1 MITFLVILTLVIGF
15 YMLCNMGANDVA
27 NAIGTSVGSKAL
39 TLKRAIII
47 AAILE
52 FLGAFLLGANVSSTI
67 QKGIVNPLIFQKDPM
82 VFVYGMLASLL
93 GTAIWVQ
100 TATIFKWPVSTT
112 HAIIG
117 SVVGFAMV
125 VGGPFI
131 IDWSVIGSICLSWIL
146 SPALSGFIAY
156 LFFLFIQRKILFS
169 LRPLEATKRV
179 IPCLVFIVI
188 LSFLMTL
195 GFNGIKNI
203 GLKLSFYAIL
213 SIAGVIALITALI
226 AAYCCARFISKDN
239 VPYAP
244 SMRREQQYLSLKKV
258 QKQLMKAKF
267 VSSGTAHDEIKEIEK
282 RVLELRQEL
291 KEKQKIPKKKSGD
304 EFNLIEKSFSYLQL
318 LSACFVAFAHG
329 ANDVAN
335 AVGPVSAILAV
346 LKDPANLHLNT
357 RIPMWLLAFGGAGIV
372 IGLATFGWRVV
383 ETIGKKIT
391 QLTPTR
397 GFSAEFGAAFTIVLA
412 SKLSLPISTTHCIVG
427 AVLGVGLAHGFSALN
442 LRTIRDIFM
451 SWIITIPSAAIV
463 TILLYFLFSAIF

>member
-39 TLKRAIII
+39 TLKKAIII

-67 QKGIVNPLIFQKDPM
+67 QKGIVNPEIFAGDPM
-82 VFVYGMLASLL
+82 IFVYGMLASLL
-93 GTAIWVQ
+93 GTALWVQ
-100 TATIFKWPVSTT
+100 IATIFKWPVSTT

-117 SVVGFAMV
+117 AVVGFALV
-125 VGGPFI
+125 VGGTKVVA
-131 IDWSVIGSICLSWIL
+131 WSVIGSICLSWVV
-146 SPALSGFIAY
+146 SPVLSGLIAY

-169 LRPLEATKRV
+169 LRPLEATKKV

-188 LSFLMTL
+188 LSFIMTL

-203 GLKLSFYAIL
+203 GLNLSFHVIL
-213 SIAGVIALITALI
+213 GFSFLIALIACVI
-226 AAYCCARFISKDN
+226 SWYFCHHYISKDN
-239 VPYAP
+239 VPYAL
-244 SMRREQQYLSLKKV
+244 SMRKEQQFLSLKKV

-267 VSSGTAHDEIKEIEK
+267 VSSGNTYDEIKRLEK
-282 RVLELRQEL
+282 SVETLREDL
-291 KEKQKIPKKKSGD
+291 SSKQKQSKKKKND
-304 EFNLIEKSFSYLQL
+304 EYLIVEKSFAYLQL

-335 AVGPVSAILAV
+335 AVGPVSAILEV
-346 LKDPANLHLNT
+346 LKNPDNLHLQT
-357 RIPMWLLAFGGAGIV
+357 KIPLWLLAFGGAGIV

-397 GFSAEFGAAFTIVLA
+397 GFSAEFGAAFTIILA
-412 SKLSLPISTTHCIVG
+412 SKMSLPISTTHCIVG

-463 TILLYFLFSAIF
+463 TILFYFLFTKIF